1 MTPSAKAVFGGCG
14 CVGSHPS
21 FSRSAREVFEVG
33 AGFAQRALRGE
44 GCLPRDMTLGGLG
57 MCAASAEAVCALLPR
72 STCGDAW
79 LEFANKLHAYH
90 IFASA
95 SAGAGLSGAGSL
107 AGTIPALRCLD
118 TWERVWTIEGIGY
131 WFANSA
137 LRRKPSPAGFFGDR
151 SFDALPTNVMIPLH
165 TGAGLAL
172 AEAALGSKEGR
183 AGARFWRECQEL
195 SAAGYAEPMFEAL
208 GLVTI
213 TMYPH
218 LTRQIDR
225 ELSDLHPNLSAYF
238 WHGAGRGLYFSPFGF
253 VPVPAAC
260 RVMAEKS
267 QRLPSSAIG
276 RANAL
281 AGLSWA
287 ITLVNIR
294 HPWILEGRAWEMA
307 QWIQPGGPF
316 LNGLKSS
323 LIVWQNIVPEDPHVE
338 GLQHFRPGNSAS
350 CELWGRSFA
359 EAATDAR
366 RVSQAVCSS
375 GQLGAMFRI
384 QTIGTTLG
392 S

>member
-1 MTPSAKAVFGGCG
+1 MGRVQGW
-14 CVGSHPS
+14 
-21 FSRSAREVFEVG
+21 SRVRSTG
-33 AGFAQRALRGE
+33 ALRGRF
-44 GCLPRDMTLGGLG
+44 PSRDLTLGGLG
-57 MCAASAEAVCALLPR
+57 MSAASAEAVSALLPR
-72 STCGDAW
+72 SICGDAW

-95 SAGAGLSGAGSL
+95 DAGLSGAASL
-107 AGTIPALRCLD
+107 ADAVRALDRLD
-118 TWERVWTIEGIGY
+118 TWKRVWTIEGIGY

-137 LRRKPSPAGFFGDR
+137 LRRKPSPAALFGDD
-151 SFDALPTNVMIPLH
+151 SFEALPTNVMVPLH

-172 AEAALGSKEGR
+172 AEEALGSTEGL
-183 AGARFWRECQEL
+183 AGARFWRECQER
-195 SAAGYAEPMFEAL
+195 SASGYAEPMFEAL

-238 WHGAGRGLYFSPFGF
+238 WHGVGRGLYFSPFGF

-260 RVMAEKS
+260 RATAERS
-267 QRLPSSAIG
+267 QRLPSSALG

-294 HPWILEGRAWEMA
+294 HPWILEGWAWEMA

-316 LNGLKSS
+316 LNGLESS
-323 LIVWQNIVPEDPHVE
+323 LIVWQNIVPEDHHVE
-338 GLQHFRPGNSAS
+338 GLQHFRPGNSAA
-350 CELWGRSFA
+350 CELWRRSFA
-359 EAATDAR
+359 AAAADAC
-366 RVSQAVCSS
+366 RVSQSVCSS
-375 GQLGAMFRI
+375 GQLGAVFRVR
-384 QTIGTTLG
+384 TIGSASG